1 MQTATCLRIYL
12 SESDCIDGEPAAE
25 AILALCRDAGLQS
38 VSVMRAMEGLG
49 AHGIHSTSFLSLS
62 SGLPLMIEAIAED
75 TNIQHALTQLQT
87 RIPQATIAT
96 WQVQLIQQGTPS

>member
-12 SESDCIDGEPAAE
+12 SESDRIDGEPAAE
-25 AILALCRDAGLQS
+25 AILALCRDAGLPS

-49 AHGIHSTSFLSLS
+49 AHGVHSASFLSLS
-62 SGLPLMIEAIAED
+62 NGLPLIIEVISED
-75 TNIQHALTQLQT
+75 RKIQHALAQLQGHM
-87 RIPQATIAT
+87 PQATIAT